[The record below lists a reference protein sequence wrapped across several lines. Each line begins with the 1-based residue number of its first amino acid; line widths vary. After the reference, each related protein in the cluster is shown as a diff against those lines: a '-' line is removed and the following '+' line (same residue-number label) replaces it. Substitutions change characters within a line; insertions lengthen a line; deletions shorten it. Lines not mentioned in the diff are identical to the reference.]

1 MSFSI
6 WSRGLPRSIMC
17 VHIFKYYVP
26 QTSSVPVKLGKKK
39 YEKFSDA
46 SAAIQKKKGISKDRA
61 NAYVASVER
70 KQGIEPW
77 TGKKKTKTIRR
88 KSKK

>member
-1 MSFSI
+1 LTRAVTNISNM
-6 WSRGLPRSIMC
+6 
-17 VHIFKYYVP
+17 
-26 QTSSVPVKLGKKK
+26 PVKLGKKK

-70 KQGIEPW
+70 KQGIEPR
-77 TGKKKTKTIRR
+77 TEKNINKTKATKRR
-88 KSKK
+88 KTKK

>member
-1 MSFSI
+1 M
-6 WSRGLPRSIMC
+6 
-17 VHIFKYYVP
+17 
-26 QTSSVPVKLGKKK
+26 PVKLGKKK

-70 KQGIEPW
+70 KQGIEPR
-77 TGKKKTKTIRR
+77 TGKRTKNTTSKRNNNSTADRKKTRQPQRKKTTTR
-88 KSKK
+88 

>member
-1 MSFSI
+1 M
-6 WSRGLPRSIMC
+6 
-17 VHIFKYYVP
+17 
-26 QTSSVPVKLGKKK
+26 PVKLGKKK

-70 KQGIEPW
+70 KQGIEPR
-77 TGKKKTKTIRR
+77 TGRKKSKTKSKTTRR
-88 KSKK
+88 KTKK

>member
-1 MSFSI
+1 M
-6 WSRGLPRSIMC
+6 
-17 VHIFKYYVP
+17 
-26 QTSSVPVKLGKKK
+26 PVKLGKKK

-70 KQGIEPW
+70 KQGIEPR
-77 TGKKKTKTIRR
+77 TETKTRTSRR
-88 KSKK
+88 KAEK

>member
-1 MSFSI
+1 M
-6 WSRGLPRSIMC
+6 
-17 VHIFKYYVP
+17 
-26 QTSSVPVKLGKKK
+26 PVKLGKKK

-70 KQGIEPW
+70 KQGIEPR
-77 TGKKKTKTIRR
+77 TGKRTKVKTSTSKIKDWKVRR
-88 KSKK
+88 K

>member
-1 MSFSI
+1 M
-6 WSRGLPRSIMC
+6 
-17 VHIFKYYVP
+17 
-26 QTSSVPVKLGKKK
+26 PVKLGKKK

-70 KQGIEPW
+70 KQGIELR
-77 TGKKKTKTIRR
+77 TEKNINKTAKGRR
-88 KSKK
+88 TKR

>member
-1 MSFSI
+1 MTRTTTDISN
-6 WSRGLPRSIMC
+6 M
-17 VHIFKYYVP
+17 
-26 QTSSVPVKLGKKK
+26 PVKLGKKK

-70 KQGIEPW
+70 KQGIEPR
-77 TGKKKTKTIRR
+77 TGKNIKKTKTTKRR
-88 KSKK
+88 KTKK

>member
-1 MSFSI
+1 MTRAVTNISN
-6 WSRGLPRSIMC
+6 M
-17 VHIFKYYVP
+17 
-26 QTSSVPVKLGKKK
+26 PVKLGKKK

-70 KQGIEPW
+70 KQGIEPR
-77 TGKKKTKTIRR
+77 TGKNINKTNTTKRRKTK
-88 KSKK
+88 K

>member
-1 MSFSI
+1 M
-6 WSRGLPRSIMC
+6 
-17 VHIFKYYVP
+17 
-26 QTSSVPVKLGKKK
+26 PVKLGKKK

-70 KQGIEPW
+70 KQGIEPR
-77 TGKKKTKTIRR
+77 TGKKKTKTTTR
-88 KSKK
+88 KTKK

>member
-1 MSFSI
+1 M
-6 WSRGLPRSIMC
+6 
-17 VHIFKYYVP
+17 
-26 QTSSVPVKLGKKK
+26 TSKKISNMPVKLGKKK

-70 KQGIEPW
+70 KQGIEPR
-77 TGKKKTKTIRR
+77 TGTRMTKKTTTRR
-88 KSKK
+88 KPKK

>member
-1 MSFSI
+1 M
-6 WSRGLPRSIMC
+6 
-17 VHIFKYYVP
+17 
-26 QTSSVPVKLGKKK
+26 PVKLGKKK

-70 KQGIEPW
+70 KQGIEPR
-77 TGKKKTKTIRR
+77 TGKNINKTKAIKRR
-88 KSKK
+88 KTKK

>member
-1 MSFSI
+1 M
-6 WSRGLPRSIMC
+6 
-17 VHIFKYYVP
+17 
-26 QTSSVPVKLGKKK
+26 PVKLGKKK

-70 KQGIEPW
+70 KQGIKPK
-77 TGKKKTKTIRR
+77 TGTKTRTSRR
-88 KSKK
+88 KAEK

>member
-1 MSFSI
+1 
-6 WSRGLPRSIMC
+6 
-17 VHIFKYYVP
+17 
-26 QTSSVPVKLGKKK
+26 VPVKLGKKK
-39 YEKFSDA
+39 YKKFSDA

-70 KQGIEPW
+70 KQGIEPR
-77 TGKKKTKTIRR
+77 TGTRTKKKTTTRR